1 MEKIKIVEGFAWL
14 IVTDKAKEIFSADLF
29 QLFTLHND
37 GSEALI
43 ETFEDLNKSLENG
56 FDIGIEC
63 GRISTEKAKLTLES
77 RGYFTENLWHIDD
90 VKNYDETLSDG
101 ECMEVL
107 NDVMTSPYIMETINE
122 QIEYTLNEN
131 L

>member
-1 MEKIKIVEGFAWL
+1 MKKIVNDFIWL
-14 IVTDKAKEIFSADLF
+14 IVTDKAKEIFSSELF
-29 QLFTLHND
+29 ELYTLHDD

-43 ETFEDLNKSLENG
+43 ETFEDLNVALGNG
-56 FDIGIEC
+56 LDIGIEV
-63 GRISTEKAKLTLES
+63 GRIATQDAKVALEFK
-77 RGYFTENLWHIDD
+77 GYYTRNLWHIDD
-90 VKNYDETLSDG
+90 VKNYDENLTDD

-107 NDVMTSPYIMETINE
+107 NEVMTSPRIIEEINE

>member
-1 MEKIKIVEGFAWL
+1 MKKIVDGFAWL
-14 IVTDKAKEIFSADLF
+14 IVTDKAKEIFNADLF
-29 QLFTLHND
+29 QLYTLHDD

-43 ETFEDLNKSLENG
+43 ETFEDLNMALDNG
-56 FDIGIEC
+56 LDIGIEC
-63 GRISTEKAKLTLES
+63 GYISMQDAKLTLEL

-90 VKNYDETLSDG
+90 VKAYDETLTDD
-101 ECMEVL
+101 ECMDVL
-107 NDVMTSPYIMETINE
+107 NDVMTSPYIMETITE

>member
-1 MEKIKIVEGFAWL
+1 MKKIVNDFIWL

-29 QLFTLHND
+29 QLYTLHDD

-43 ETFEDLNKSLENG
+43 ETFEDLNEALENG
-56 FDIGIEC
+56 FEIGVEV

-77 RGYFTENLWHIDD
+77 RGYFTKNLWHIDD
-90 VKNYDETLSDG
+90 VRTHDETLTDD
-101 ECMEVL
+101 ECMDVL
-107 NDVMTSPYIMETINE
+107 KDAMTSPYIMESINE

>member
-1 MEKIKIVEGFAWL
+1 MKKIVNDFVWL
-14 IVTDKAKEIFSADLF
+14 VVTDKAKEIFNADLF
-29 QLFTLHND
+29 QLYTLHDD

-56 FDIGIEC
+56 LDIGIEV
-63 GRISTEKAKLTLES
+63 GYIATQDAKVALEFK
-77 RGYFTENLWHIDD
+77 GYYTRNLWHIDD
-90 VKNYDETLSDG
+90 VKNYDENLTDD

-107 NDVMTSPYIMETINE
+107 NEVMTSPRIIEEINE